1 MVLLLTVLRL
11 KTTKTGSGRGSNSG
25 KTEITVSQ
33 STFVSE
39 AILPDYQNEFGGGFS
54 QRFGNFVSNLGPSFN
69 ESNDSFFGTNFVR
82 REGSSVFITN
92 PLSNVADQ
100 TLLAGLD
107 ELQDEVLFAPAT
119 SVEDFFRTGFVSNT
133 SISARG
139 GTSDANFSAS
149 YSHLEDRGFTPGN
162 TLRRNNISV
171 GGLAKLSNKFT
182 IQGSANYAET
192 NVKSPPVAP
201 ATGGG
206 VGTNGNSSSV
216 FSELLFTPRHID
228 LFNLPFQAL
237 DGRSVYY
244 RAGNDIQNP
253 RWTVANA
260 QTRSESRRITG
271 NVFLSYEINDHWTL
285 GNRASIDNTT
295 TFSLNS
301 QNRGGVEAALS
312 PGFLNT
318 QQTLNRIFDDNLTLT
333 GQYDINENSN
343 INFVGGATVRNTLTD
358 VEFQSS
364 TDQIVFGV
372 QRGFNFV
379 NQVANQQTF
388 EDNTIGVYADATYG
402 YKNFLFLNGSVRN
415 DWSST
420 LESANNSILYSG
432 GSVSFIATD
441 AIDGLK
447 GSVLSY
453 LKLRGSYGE
462 SAGFPDPFQTRNRL
476 LLNPRDFIS
485 PSDGTIIATNS
496 VSNVLGNPDLEA
508 ERIREF
514 EVGIDTRLFNNKL
527 GINVSAFQRNT
538 TDLITDRNL
547 DPSTGFTVTTI
558 NAGELEVQGIE
569 VDFDL
574 TAISTNDFS
583 WKLNGNFYADESTVI
598 SLPDGVDQIQIAGA
612 GGGAVANFAIEGRPL
627 GVIQGFANQ
636 RDANGNLVINPA
648 DGSVLTDAD
657 LSIIGDPNADWTST
671 LINTLKYK
679 NLSFS
684 FEWQYRHGGDF
695 FSTLASTLVGRG
707 NIDSGINRAD
717 NFIIPGV
724 LPDGSVNNIPIT
736 SSDLL
741 FGTSNNSEN
750 RIYDAS
756 TIRLNEVSLTYTLP
770 AKYLEKTPLGKLSV
784 RASGNNLWYRA
795 VNTPKDA
802 NFDTNSL
809 SVGVGNGQGIELL
822 TGPSSRRYGLTVTA
836 SF

>member
-1 MVLLLTVLRL
+1 MKTKFNGILTLLLAFVVQISFAQTTVSGIVSDEGGPLPGANVIIKGTNTGTQTDFDGNYSIQASPNDVLVFSYVGYTPQEITVGSQTTINVSLASDNTLDEVVVTAQGIKREKKALGYAISEVKSERLEAQPSNDIGQILRGEVAGLNITSTSGGSGSSTNIVIRGFTSITGSNQPLFIVDGAPFNGAASQDFNNGNGATDNLNQVSGFTDLDPNNIESVNVL
-11 KTTKTGSGRGSNSG
+11 KGLNASVLYGQAGRNGVIVITTKTGSGRGSNSG

-54 QRFGNFVSNLGPSFN
+54 QRFGNFVSNLGPAFD
-69 ESNDSFFGTNFVR
+69 EPNDAFFGANFIR
-82 REGSSVFITN
+82 REGSSVFTTN

-107 ELQDEVLFAPAT
+107 ELADEVLFAPAT

-228 LFNLPFQAL
+228 LFSLPFQAL

-260 QTRSESRRITG
+260 QTSSESRRITG

-295 TFSLNS
+295 TFSINS

-343 INFVGGATVRNTLTD
+343 INFVAGATVRNTLTD

-388 EDNTIGVYADATYG
+388 EDNTVGVYADATYG
-402 YKNFLFLNGSVRN
+402 YNNYLFLNGSVRN

-420 LESANNSILYSG
+420 LESANNSILYAG

-485 PSDGTIIATNS
+485 PSDGSIIATNS

-514 EVGIDTRLFNNKL
+514 ELGIDL
-527 GINVSAFQRNT
+527 S
-538 TDLITDRNL
+538 LIH
-547 DPSTGFTVTTI
+547 I
-558 NAGELEVQGIE
+558 
-569 VDFDL
+569 
-574 TAISTNDFS
+574 
-583 WKLNGNFYADESTVI
+583 
-598 SLPDGVDQIQIAGA
+598 
-612 GGGAVANFAIEGRPL
+612 
-627 GVIQGFANQ
+627 
-636 RDANGNLVINPA
+636 
-648 DGSVLTDAD
+648 
-657 LSIIGDPNADWTST
+657 
-671 LINTLKYK
+671 
-679 NLSFS
+679 
-684 FEWQYRHGGDF
+684 
-695 FSTLASTLVGRG
+695 
-707 NIDSGINRAD
+707 
-717 NFIIPGV
+717 
-724 LPDGSVNNIPIT
+724 
-736 SSDLL
+736 
-741 FGTSNNSEN
+741 
-750 RIYDAS
+750 
-756 TIRLNEVSLTYTLP
+756 
-770 AKYLEKTPLGKLSV
+770 
-784 RASGNNLWYRA
+784 
-795 VNTPKDA
+795 
-802 NFDTNSL
+802 
-809 SVGVGNGQGIELL
+809 
-822 TGPSSRRYGLTVTA
+822 
-836 SF
+836 